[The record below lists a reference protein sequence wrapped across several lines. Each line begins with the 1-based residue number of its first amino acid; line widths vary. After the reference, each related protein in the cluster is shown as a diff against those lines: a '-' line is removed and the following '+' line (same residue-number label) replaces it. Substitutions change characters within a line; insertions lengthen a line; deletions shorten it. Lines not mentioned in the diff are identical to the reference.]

1 MLDLVNM
8 NMCTAKCPCNAT
20 AYNAGYKN
28 MASSNF
34 TYNGRSSQ
42 VGSGSVQGRKKI
54 VTASTGASF
63 SDFQTCY
70 MKNLASTYPKDKN
83 SQNMAYL

>member
-8 NMCTAKCPCNAT
+8 NMCTSKCPCNAT

-63 SDFQTCY
+63 NDFQTCY
-70 MKNLASTYPKDKN
+70 MQNLKSTYPKDVASN
-83 SQNMAYL
+83 HLAYL

>member
-8 NMCTAKCPCNAT
+8 NMCTTQCPCNAT

-28 MASSNF
+28 MATSNF

-42 VGSGSVQGRKKI
+42 VGSGSNAGRKKI
-54 VTASTGASF
+54 VTASTGTTF
-63 SDFQTCY
+63 SDFQSCY
-70 MKNLASTYPKDKN
+70 MANIASTLPKDAN